1 MIESINPATEEV
13 LATFEELKPEQI
25 EDAIASA
32 HRAWKSWSR
41 TTLTKRGRAM
51 HRAASF
57 LRENKQR
64 YSRLISME
72 MGKPLVE
79 AESEIEKCAW
89 ACDFF
94 ADNAEHFLSPQQIKS
109 NATESYVA
117 FEPLGVL
124 LAIMP
129 WNFPFWQVFR
139 FAAPAVMAGNTALLK
154 HASNVPQCSL
164 AIEEV
169 FRESGLPEG
178 AFRSLMIK
186 GSAVES
192 IIADPR
198 VKAISLT
205 GSSATGAHVAS
216 LAGRAI
222 KKCVLE
228 LGGSDPFIV
237 LADADLPAAA
247 AMAVRSRFQNVGQSC
262 IAAKRFIVVQQVAE
276 EFERLF
282 AGEVS
287 TLKVGDPLERG
298 SQIGPMARGDLRDAL
313 DEQVRL
319 SMKQGANALVGGER
333 ISGPGYFYAPTVLS
347 EVSLEMPVCAEETF
361 GPVAA
366 VIRVKDVDEAITR
379 ANDTPFGLG
388 ANLWTRD
395 IDAARELARRIEA
408 GSVFING
415 MVASD
420 PRLPFGGVKQSGYGR
435 ELSEFGIREFVNIQT
450 VWIGPAQGAQ
460 APTPQSE

>member
-1 MIESINPATEEV
+1 MIESLNPTTEEI
-13 LATFEELKPEQI
+13 LATFGELNSQEV

-32 HRAWKSWSR
+32 HLAWRSWSR
-41 TTLTKRGRAM
+41 TPLSERGRAM
-51 HRAASF
+51 HRMASY
-57 LRENKQR
+57 LRENKPR
-64 YSRLISME
+64 YSRLITLE
-72 MGKPLVE
+72 MGKPLAE
-79 AESEIEKCAW
+79 AEGEIEKCAW

-94 ADNAEHFLSPQQIKS
+94 ADNAERFLSPERVKS

-139 FAAPAVMAGNTALLK
+139 FAAPGMMAGNTALLK

-164 AIEEV
+164 AIEEA
-169 FRESGLPEG
+169 FREGGLPEG
-178 AFRSLMIK
+178 AFRSLLVR
-186 GSAVES
+186 GSAVEA

-198 VKAISLT
+198 VKAVSLT

-216 LAGRAI
+216 LAGRAL

-237 LADADLPAAA
+237 LADADLQAAA
-247 AMAVRSRFQNVGQSC
+247 VTAVRSRFQNVGQSC
-262 IAAKRFIVVQQVAE
+262 IAAKRFIVVQEVAD

-287 TLKVGDPLERG
+287 ALKVGDPLDRDT
-298 SQIGPMARGDLRDAL
+298 QIGPMARGDLRDAL
-313 DEQVRL
+313 DKQVRL
-319 SMKQGANALVGGER
+319 SVQQGAKALVGGER
-333 ISGPGYFYAPTVLS
+333 VSGPGYFYQPTVLTNLS
-347 EVSLEMPVCAEETF
+347 PQMPVCAEETF
-361 GPVAA
+361 GPAAA
-366 VIRVKDVDEAITR
+366 VIRVKDADEAIR
-379 ANDTPFGLG
+379 VANDTPFGLG

-395 IDAARELARRIEA
+395 IEAARSLARRIEA

-450 VWIGPAQGAQ
+450 VWIGPAQAVQ
-460 APTPQSE
+460 TPTPQSE

>member
-1 MIESINPATEEV
+1 MIESINPATEEA
-13 LATFEELKPEQI
+13 LATFDELNPQQI

-32 HRAWKSWSR
+32 HLAWKEWSR
-41 TTLTKRGRAM
+41 TPLSERGQAM
-51 HRAASF
+51 HRVASY
-57 LRENKQR
+57 LRENKPR
-64 YSRLISME
+64 YSRLITLE
-72 MGKPLVE
+72 MGKPLAE
-79 AESEIEKCAW
+79 AEGEIEKCAW

-94 ADNAEHFLSPQQIKS
+94 ADNAERFLSPQRVKS

-139 FAAPAVMAGNTALLK
+139 FAAPGMMAGNTALLK

-164 AIEEV
+164 AIEEA
-169 FRESGLPEG
+169 FRGGGLPEG
-178 AFRSLMIK
+178 AFRSLLVR
-186 GSAVES
+186 GSAVEA

-216 LAGRAI
+216 HAGRAL
-222 KKCVLE
+222 KKSVLE

-237 LADADLPAAA
+237 LADADLHAAA
-247 AMAVRSRFQNVGQSC
+247 ATAVRSRFQNVGQSC
-262 IAAKRFIVVQQVAE
+262 IAAKRFIIVEEVAD

-282 AGEVS
+282 AQEVS
-287 TLKVGDPLERG
+287 ALRVGDPLDRET
-298 SQIGPMARGDLRDAL
+298 QVGPMARGDLRDAL

-319 SMKQGANALVGGER
+319 SVQQGAKALAGGER
-333 ISGPGYFYAPTVLS
+333 VSGPGYFYQPTVLTNLS
-347 EVSLEMPVCAEETF
+347 PQMPVCAEETF

-366 VIRVKDVDEAITR
+366 VIRVKDADEAIMV

-395 IDAARELARRIEA
+395 FDTARSLARRIEA

-450 VWIGPAQGAQ
+450 VWIGPTQ
-460 APTPQSE
+460 AVQTATPQSE